1 MRKLS
6 KMHEKMRGRNRAM
19 LIILLSFVI
28 LMAVAT
34 YVKMSGL

>member
-1 MRKLS
+1 MHKLS

-19 LIILLSFVI
+19 LIVLLSFVI